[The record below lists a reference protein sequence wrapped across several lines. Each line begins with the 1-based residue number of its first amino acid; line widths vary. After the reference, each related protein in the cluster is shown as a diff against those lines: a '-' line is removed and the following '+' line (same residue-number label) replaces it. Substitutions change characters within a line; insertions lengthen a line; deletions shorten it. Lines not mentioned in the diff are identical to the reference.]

1 MAALARRP
9 EQFRVAISLH
19 APTSQRRRAI
29 MPIEQ
34 KYDLGAVLKAAEAF
48 RKRITFEYV
57 LIAGAND
64 TDRDADALAKHARR
78 LGALVNLLPLHPGG
92 APDLTPTAAHR
103 IRAFRDRLA
112 NQGVEATV
120 RRSRGLD
127 IAAACGQLRT
137 AEERRVSRSRRSPLP
152 RS

>member
-1 MAALARRP
+1 MT
-9 EQFRVAISLH
+9 LH
-19 APTSQRRRAI
+19 AVDWAI
-29 MPIEQ
+29 IVAYLAGMI
-34 KYDLGAVLKAAEAF
+34 AVGYA
-48 RKRITFEYV
+48 V
-57 LIAGAND
+57 SG
-64 TDRDADALAKHARR
+64 
-78 LGALVNLLPLHPGG
+78 
-92 APDLTPTAAHR
+92 R